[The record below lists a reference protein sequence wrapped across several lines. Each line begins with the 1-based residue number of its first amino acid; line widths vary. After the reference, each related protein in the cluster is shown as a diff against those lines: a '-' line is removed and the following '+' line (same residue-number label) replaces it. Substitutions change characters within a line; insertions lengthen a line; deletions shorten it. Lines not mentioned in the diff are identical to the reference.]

1 MPSVFRREKNPQP
14 LSITLPQAS
23 QSYRCLE
30 AFETKDTK
38 NKPFTVAQK
47 EIVEVLIKDM
57 TGKFEKIQCQGWMG
71 RWIHSSANAEV
82 VSGLQVFALVC
93 LSGGTV
99 NAPAV
104 SCIPCPGII
113 VMS

>member
-14 LSITLPQAS
+14 LSITHPQVS
-23 QSYRCLE
+23 QSYRCIE

-57 TGKFEKIQCQGWMG
+57 TGRFERIQCQGW
-71 RWIHSSANAEV
+71 IHSYANAEV
-82 VSGLQVFALVC
+82 VSGVQVFAL
-93 LSGGTV
+93 LSLPGGTV
-99 NAPAV
+99 NVPRV
-104 SCIPCPGII
+104 SCVPYPGII
-113 VMS
+113 VMP

>member
-14 LSITLPQAS
+14 LSITHPQAS
-23 QSYRCLE
+23 QSYRCIE

-57 TGKFEKIQCQGWMG
+57 TGRFERIQCQEWMG
-71 RWIHSSANAEV
+71 RWIHSCANAEV
-82 VSGLQVFALVC
+82 VSGVEVFALVC
-93 LSGGTV
+93 LPEGTV
-99 NAPAV
+99 NVPPV
-104 SCIPCPGII
+104 SCVPYPGII